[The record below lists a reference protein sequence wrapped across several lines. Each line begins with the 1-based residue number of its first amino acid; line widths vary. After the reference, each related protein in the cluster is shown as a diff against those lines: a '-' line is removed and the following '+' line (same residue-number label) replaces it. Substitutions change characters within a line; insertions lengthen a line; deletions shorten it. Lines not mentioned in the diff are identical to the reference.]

1 MLAAETSRRSRAT
14 HAVGQLFRFAWVEL
28 QCCLFPLAIFAGL
41 ALSAVLPLPIAR
53 YDALLVY
60 AVGVTVVFAL
70 LGLETRREVVIIAVF
85 HLVGLALEIFK
96 VHVGSWSYPDEGVLR
111 VGGVP
116 LYSGFM
122 YAAVASYICQAF
134 RRLRLRVVG
143 LRPVATAV
151 LAVAAYVNFFSHHV
165 LPDLRW
171 LIAAGFVL
179 ALWGCTV
186 AFTVGRRRYRMPLA
200 VSFVLIGFF
209 LWVAENAGT
218 LLGAWSY
225 PNQAEIW
232 EMVHTGKWGSWALL
246 VSLSFMLVAVLK
258 TRDGAVRTRRRRSR
272 TAPHRLGDQTRAR
285 RPRGAR
291 ARRSTGPPA
300 PDQRISSA

>member
-1 MLAAETSRRSRAT
+1 MVGLVTTSTFTSGTTPIARAARALA
-14 HAVGQLFRFAWVEL
+14 QLLRFAWVEL

-53 YDALLVY
+53 YDALLIY
-60 AVGVTVVFAL
+60 AIGVTVVFAL
-70 LGLETRREVVIIAVF
+70 LGLETRRELAIIVVF

-96 VHVGSWSYPDEGVLR
+96 VHVGSWSYPDEGLLR
-111 VGGVP
+111 IGGVP

-122 YAAVASYICQAF
+122 YASVASYICQAF

-143 LRPVATAV
+143 LRPVWTAV

-171 LIAAGFVL
+171 WIAAGFVL

-186 AFTVGRRRYRMPLA
+186 AFTVGERRYRMPLA

-225 PNQAEIW
+225 PSQAEIW
-232 EMVHTGKWGSWALL
+232 QMVHTGKWGSWALL

-258 TRDGAVRTRRRRSR
+258 TRDGSVRTRRQLR
-272 TAPHRLGDQTRAR
+272 TPASAARL
-285 RPRGAR
+285 
-291 ARRSTGPPA
+291 
-300 PDQRISSA
+300 PDEV

>member
-1 MLAAETSRRSRAT
+1 MTTSSLAASTSRTARA
-14 HAVGQLFRFAWVEL
+14 ARALAQLLRFAWLEV
-28 QCCLFPLAIFAGL
+28 QCCLFPLAILAGL
-41 ALSAVLPLPIAR
+41 ALSAVLPLPVAR

-60 AVGVTVVFAL
+60 AVGVTVVFYL
-70 LGLETRREVVIIAVF
+70 LGLETRRELAIIAVF

-96 VHVGSWSYPDEGVLR
+96 VQVGSWSYPDEGLLR
-111 VGGVP
+111 LGGVP

-122 YAAVASYICQAF
+122 YASVASYICQAF
-134 RRLRLRVVG
+134 RRMRLRVIG
-143 LRPVATAV
+143 LRPVWTAV

-171 LIAAGFVL
+171 WIAAGFIL
-179 ALWGCTV
+179 ALWGCAV
-186 AFTVGRRRYRMPLA
+186 AFTVGERRYRMPLS

-218 LLGAWSY
+218 FLGAWSY

-246 VSLSFMLVAVLK
+246 VSLSFMLVALLK
-258 TRDGAVRTRRRRSR
+258 TRDGSVRIRRRS
-272 TAPHRLGDQTRAR
+272 LI
-285 RPRGAR
+285 PR
-291 ARRSTGPPA
+291 
-300 PDQRISSA
+300 

>member
-1 MLAAETSRRSRAT
+1 MARGLGS
-14 HAVGQLFRFAWVEL
+14 LFRFAWLEL

-41 ALSAVLPLPIAR
+41 ALSAVLPLPVAR
-53 YDALLVY
+53 YDALLIY
-60 AVGVTVVFAL
+60 AVGVTVVFFL
-70 LGLETRREVVIIAVF
+70 LGLETRRELAIIAVF

-96 VHVGSWSYPDEGVLR
+96 VHVGSWSYPDEGLLR
-111 VGGVP
+111 LGGVP

-134 RRLRLRVVG
+134 RRMRLRVDG
-143 LRPVATAV
+143 LRPVWTAI

-171 LIAAGFVL
+171 WISAGFIL

-186 AFTVGRRRYRMPLA
+186 AFTVGERRYRMPLA
-200 VSFVLIGFF
+200 LSFVLIGFF

-246 VSLSFMLVAVLK
+246 VSLSFMLVALLK
-258 TRDGAVRTRRRRSR
+258 TRDGSVRTRRR
-272 TAPHRLGDQTRAR
+272 
-285 RPRGAR
+285 
-291 ARRSTGPPA
+291 PPA
-300 PDQRISSA
+300 AQ

>member
-1 MLAAETSRRSRAT
+1 MTTSTLTSGSRSARLARGLA
-14 HAVGQLFRFAWVEL
+14 QLFRFAWLEV

-53 YDALLVY
+53 YDALLLY
-60 AVGVTVVFAL
+60 AVGVTVVFFL
-70 LGLETRREVVIIAVF
+70 LGLETRRELAIIAVF

-96 VHVGSWSYPDEGVLR
+96 VHVGSWSYPDEGLLR
-111 VGGVP
+111 LGGVP

-134 RRLRLRVVG
+134 RRMRLRVDG
-143 LRPVATAV
+143 LRPVWTAV

-171 LIAAGFVL
+171 WIAAGFVL

-186 AFTVGRRRYRMPLA
+186 TFTVGERRYRMPLA

-246 VSLSFMLVAVLK
+246 VSLSFMLVALLK
-258 TRDGAVRTRRRRSR
+258 TRDGSVRTRR
-272 TAPHRLGDQTRAR
+272 AAR
-285 RPRGAR
+285 RPHPAIGAVQ
-291 ARRSTGPPA
+291 
-300 PDQRISSA
+300 D

>member
-1 MLAAETSRRSRAT
+1 MTTSSLASSTSRTARA
-14 HAVGQLFRFAWVEL
+14 ARALAQLLRFAWLEV
-28 QCCLFPLAIFAGL
+28 QCCLFPLAILAGL
-41 ALSAVLPLPIAR
+41 ALSAVLPLPVAR

-60 AVGVTVVFAL
+60 AVGVTVVFYL
-70 LGLETRREVVIIAVF
+70 LGLETRRELVIIAVF

-96 VHVGSWSYPDEGVLR
+96 VQVGSWSYPDEGLLR
-111 VGGVP
+111 LGGVP

-134 RRLRLRVVG
+134 RRMRLRVIG
-143 LRPVATAV
+143 LRPVWTAV

-171 LIAAGFVL
+171 WIAAGFIL
-179 ALWGCTV
+179 ALWGCAV
-186 AFTVGRRRYRMPLA
+186 AFTVGERRYRMPLS

-218 LLGAWSY
+218 FLGAWSY

-246 VSLSFMLVAVLK
+246 VSLSFMLVALLK
-258 TRDGAVRTRRRRSR
+258 TRDGSVRIRRRS
-272 TAPHRLGDQTRAR
+272 PI
-285 RPRGAR
+285 PR
-291 ARRSTGPPA
+291 
-300 PDQRISSA
+300 

>member
-1 MLAAETSRRSRAT
+1 MTTSTLTSGSRSARLARGLA
-14 HAVGQLFRFAWVEL
+14 QLFRFAWLEV

-53 YDALLVY
+53 YDALLLY
-60 AVGVTVVFAL
+60 AVGVTVVFFL
-70 LGLETRREVVIIAVF
+70 LGLETRRELAIIAVF

-96 VHVGSWSYPDEGVLR
+96 VQVGSWSYPDEGLLR
-111 VGGVP
+111 LGGVP

-134 RRLRLRVVG
+134 RRMRLRVDG
-143 LRPVATAV
+143 LRPVWTAV

-171 LIAAGFVL
+171 WIAAGFIL

-186 AFTVGRRRYRMPLA
+186 TFTVGERRYRMPLA

-246 VSLSFMLVAVLK
+246 VSLSFMLVALLK
-258 TRDGAVRTRRRRSR
+258 TRDGSVRTRR
-272 TAPHRLGDQTRAR
+272 AAR
-285 RPRGAR
+285 RPHPAIGAVQ
-291 ARRSTGPPA
+291 
-300 PDQRISSA
+300 D

>member
-1 MLAAETSRRSRAT
+1 MTTSTLAVGTSRGLRTLRA
-14 HAVGQLFRFAWVEL
+14 VRQLVHFAWLEL

-41 ALSAVLPLPIAR
+41 ALSTVLPLPVDR

-60 AVGVTVVFAL
+60 ALALTAAFYL
-70 LGLETRREVVIIAVF
+70 LGLETRRELAIIGVF

-96 VHVGSWSYPDEGVLR
+96 VQVGSWSYPDAGVLR

-143 LRPVATAV
+143 LRVIPTAV
-151 LAVAAYVNFFSHHV
+151 LAVAAYLNFFTHHFV
-165 LPDLRW
+165 WDLRW
-171 LIAAGFVL
+171 GIAVGFVV
-179 ALWGCTV
+179 ALWDCTV
-186 AFTVGRRRYRMPLA
+186 SFTVGERRYRMPLA

-218 LLGAWSY
+218 LLGAWQY
-225 PNQAEIW
+225 PNQAQIW

-258 TRDGAVRTRRRRSR
+258 TRDGSVLPRRRAR
-272 TAPHRLGDQTRAR
+272 HRAERA
-285 RPRGAR
+285 
-291 ARRSTGPPA
+291 ARRSVQPGHRA
-300 PDQRISSA
+300 ASAWDS